1 MSTFLLL
8 VLLGFG
14 IGVALGLTGVG
25 AGSLLT
31 PALVLLGSGAAV
43 AVGTSLLF
51 SLITKPL
58 GGLQHLRQGTADLR
72 AVRWLAA
79 GSLPA
84 AIVTLGVV
92 HTLIP
97 SGASLDHFTQRAM
110 AVALVLVALVMT
122 LRLCNLLPQSRQT
135 TAPGALVGVGAA
147 IGVMASITSVGG
159 GSMAIA
165 ALSLLTPLTV
175 PQMVGTDMVH
185 AALLAAVTVPFY
197 LAAGTVATGLAL
209 GLAVGSLPGVVV
221 GSRLAVAIPDPITR
235 GSVLAAVWIVALKS
249 L

>member
-1 MSTFLLL
+1 MSTILLL
-8 VLLGFG
+8 VLLGFA

-31 PALVLLGSGAAV
+31 PALVLLGSGAAA

-58 GGLQHLRQGTADLR
+58 GGLQHLRQGSADLR
-72 AVRWLAA
+72 AVRWLAT

-84 AIVTLGVV
+84 AIVSLGLV
-92 HTLIP
+92 HTLVP
-97 SGASLDHFTQRAM
+97 SGAMLDHFTQRAL
-110 AVALVLVALVMT
+110 AIALVLVALVMT
-122 LRLCNLLPQSRQT
+122 LRLCNLLPQGRRV
-135 TAPGALVGVGAA
+135 TAPGALVATGVV
-147 IGVMASITSVGG
+147 IGVMASLTSVGS
-159 GSMAIA
+159 GSIAIA
-165 ALSLLTPLTV
+165 ALSLLTPLTL

-185 AALLAAVTVPFY
+185 AALLAAVIVPFY

-209 GLAVGSLPGVVV
+209 GLALGSVPGVVV
-221 GSRLAVAIPDPITR
+221 GSRLAVAIPDSVTR
-235 GSVLAAVWIVALKS
+235 GSVLAAVWVVALKS